1 MKKNKKEKDY
11 IIFTLCFQC
20 VICTLIFG
28 VLFFIRDSD
37 NKFFNTVSEEYFN
50 EIDKEFGIVSEYKP
64 DGIKPTERV
73 VDVYNDTTVDYTNT
87 SSELLSAEVGVGGG
101 NDYGIDSIDDIPSNV
116 SVNGYTL
123 NKDMYVPLEGTITS
137 EFGSRIHPVS
147 GELSFHAGVDIAGDT
162 GEPIYS
168 AFDGEVI
175 VADYDQWNGYYL
187 KIIHDG
193 NIMTVYCHCNKLYVE
208 CGDLVKAGDIIA
220 EVGSTGTS
228 TGPHL
233 HFEFRIDNVSYDPKI
248 ALEIAKN
255 EV

>member
-1 MKKNKKEKDY
+1 MHEENIYSYMVFTKAIYENTFINLGFKKLVS
-11 IIFTLCFQC
+11 T
-20 VICTLIFG
+20 
-28 VLFFIRDSD
+28 S
-37 NKFFNTVSEEYFN
+37 NTVMLE
-50 EIDKEFGIVSEYKP
+50 G
-64 DGIKPTERV
+64 
-73 VDVYNDTTVDYTNT
+73 
-87 SSELLSAEVGVGGG
+87 
-101 NDYGIDSIDDIPSNV
+101 GIDSIDDIPSNV

-123 NKDMYVPLEGTITS
+123 NKNMYVPLEGTITS

-193 NIMTVYCHCNKLYVE
+193 NIMTVYCHCNKIYVE